1 MENLKLKRII
11 ESALFC
17 HGAPLS
23 IGRLEKI
30 FDESEAVTSVQIQAV
45 LADLKQEYKHRG
57 IELTEVASGFRF
69 QSQEDISPWM
79 QKLSNERPVRY
90 SRSLLETLALI
101 AYRQPITRAEIEE
114 VRGVAV
120 NTSTIKTLLER
131 EWVRVIGHRDV
142 PGKPAVYGTT
152 KQFLDYFNLS
162 SLDQLAELNKPLES

>member
-1 MENLKLKRII
+1 MENIKLKRII
-11 ESALFC
+11 ESALLC

-30 FDESEAVTSVQIQAV
+30 FDETEGVTSLQIQAV
-45 LADLKQEYKHRG
+45 LMDLREEYKHRG

-69 QSQEDISPWM
+69 QSQEDISHWM
-79 QKLSNERPVRY
+79 QKLSNERPPRY
-90 SRSLLETLALI
+90 SRSLLETLVLI

-131 EWVRVIGHRDV
+131 DWVRVIGHRDV
-142 PGKPAVYGTT
+142 PGKPALYGTT
-152 KQFLDYFNLS
+152 KEFLDYFNLS
-162 SLDQLAELNKPLES
+162 SLDQLAKLSEVAK

>member
-11 ESALFC
+11 ESALLC

-23 IGRLEKI
+23 IKRLEKI
-30 FDESEAVTSVQIQAV
+30 FDETEGVTFVHIHAV
-45 LADLKQEYKHRG
+45 LMDLREEYKHRG
-57 IELTEVASGFRF
+57 IELKEVASGFRF
-69 QSQEDISPWM
+69 QTQEEISPWM
-79 QKLSNERPVRY
+79 QKLANERPPRY
-90 SRSLLETLALI
+90 SRSLLETLVLI

-131 EWVRVIGHRDV
+131 DWVHIIGYREV
-142 PGKPAVYGTT
+142 PGKPALYGTT

-162 SLDQLAELNKPLES
+162 SLDQLAELSEAVE